1 MTKKIIV
8 FTITALILSGAIYF
22 IALGPRQK
30 PIYVYINNFQD
41 CLTAHYEIMESF
53 PRVCRTPDGRIFA
66 EDIGNQVE
74 KNNLIQVFSPQANEE
89 VSTPLEISGQ
99 ARGSWFFEASFPVEI
114 QDADK
119 NVIATGI
126 AEAQGDWMTN
136 DFVPFVASLDFQ
148 RPLSKNGYLILKK
161 DNPSGDPSKD
171 DQLIVP
177 IAFNQDSMEVKV
189 FWTTG
194 QTAGPNDFD
203 CKYVEAVSKNVPK
216 SKGVARLALLTL
228 LAGPSA
234 EDIAKGFATAINQN
248 VKINSLTIDDGVAKV
263 DFNDQIQ
270 YQVGGSCRVSTIRE
284 QITETLLQFPTVKS
298 VIISVNGDVEQ
309 ALQP

>member
-99 ARGSWFFEASFPVEI
+99 ARGSWFFEASFPVELK
-114 QDADK
+114 DA
-119 NVIATGI
+119 NNTLLATGI
-126 AEAQGDWMTN
+126 AQAQADWMTTE
-136 DFVPFVASLDFQ
+136 FVPFTVQLDFQ
-148 RPLSKNGYLILKK
+148 RPLSKNGYLFFKK
-161 DNPSGDPSKD
+161 DNPSGDPQND
-171 DQLIVP
+171 DQLILP
-177 IAFNQDSMEVKV
+177 ILFNQEDMSVKV
-189 FWTTG
+189 FWTTS
-194 QTAGPNDFD
+194 QTAGENDFD
-203 CKYVEAVSKNVPK
+203 CKYLEAVAKKVPK
-216 SKGVARLALLTL
+216 SQSVARAAILAL

-234 EDIAKGFATAINQN
+234 ADAADGFATAINQG
-248 VKINSLTIDDGVAKV
+248 VGLNSLTIENGLAKI
-263 DFNDQIQ
+263 DFTEQIQ
-270 YQVGGSCRVSTIRE
+270 YQVGGSCRVATIRE
-284 QITETLLQFPTVKS
+284 QIERTLKQFPTVTS
-298 VIISVNGDVEQ
+298 VVISVNGDTEQ